1 MKSTVYIETT
11 IPSFYHET
19 RESAEFVAMK
29 NWTRQWWEARRSCF
43 ICYTSI
49 AVLDELEAGN
59 HPKKEKKMHFL
70 KELEYLDINDSIEEI
85 VEVYISNYLM
95 PNDAVGD
102 AMHLAVASFY
112 KMDFLL
118 TWNCNH
124 LANAN
129 KKKHI
134 RRINERLRISTP
146 EIITPLEI
154 MED

>member
-70 KELEYLDINDSIEEI
+70 KELEYLDINDELRREPIDSDELDDDLYPEICGIIKSLDDISI
-85 VEVYISNYLM
+85 SSLQ
-95 PNDAVGD
+95 
-102 AMHLAVASFY
+102 
-112 KMDFLL
+112 
-118 TWNCNH
+118 
-124 LANAN
+124 
-129 KKKHI
+129 
-134 RRINERLRISTP
+134 RRYRIGFNRSARLIERLELDGLIAPAQGSKARKI
-146 EIITPLEI
+146 LH
-154 MED
+154 

>member
-1 MKSTVYIETT
+1 MKSTLYIETT

-19 RESAEFVAMK
+19 RDSVEFVAIK
-29 NWTRQWWEARRSCF
+29 NWTRQWWDTRKSFF
-43 ICYTSI
+43 ICFSSI

-59 HPKKEKKMHFL
+59 HPKKREKISLLDGIDFL
-70 KELEYLDINDSIEEI
+70 EINNSIKEI
-85 VEVYISNYLM
+85 VDVYIANYLM
-95 PNDAVGD
+95 PDDTIGD
-102 AMHLAVASFY
+102 AMHLAIASFY

>member
-11 IPSFYHET
+11 IPSFYYET
-19 RESAEFVAMK
+19 RDGVEFVAMK
-29 NWTRQWWEARRSCF
+29 NWTREWWDTRKSFFHCF
-43 ICYTSI
+43 SSI
-49 AVLDELEAGN
+49 AVLDELENGN
-59 HPKKEKKMHFL
+59 HPKKKEKITLLDGIEF
-70 KELEYLDINDSIEEI
+70 LDINDSIEEI
-85 VEVYISNYLM
+85 IEVYIANYLM
-95 PNDAVGD
+95 PKDVVGD
-102 AMHLAVASFY
+102 AMHLAIASFY

-146 EIITPLEI
+146 EIITPLEV
-154 MED
+154 MEG